1 MGYLLPSSSVT
12 LVFQFIGSPQKHENE
27 TTRDEVTFYHFMMF
41 LSFQDGKI
49 VDKSAVRR
57 IL

>member
-27 TTRDEVTFYHFMMF
+27 TSRDEVIFYHFMVPP
-41 LSFQDGKI
+41 SFQDRKI
-49 VDKSAVRR
+49 VEGVSFEA
-57 IL
+57 